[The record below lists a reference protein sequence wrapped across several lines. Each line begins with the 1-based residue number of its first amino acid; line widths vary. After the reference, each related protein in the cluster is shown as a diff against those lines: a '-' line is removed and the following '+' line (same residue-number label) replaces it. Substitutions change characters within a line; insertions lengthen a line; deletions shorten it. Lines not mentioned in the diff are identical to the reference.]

1 VPLAEK
7 CYKTTRRVLLRPI
20 VDSRIALDRTIDS
33 IYSHLLLPFVNVFC
47 FFSANLSGFR
57 QITRRLAVWL
67 EKGQSSTLL
76 RSTYPRVI
84 IVTDKIRLGAYEEKE
99 ARKAFL

>member
-1 VPLAEK
+1 VPSVEK
-7 CYKTTRRVLLRPI
+7 CYKTIRQALLKPI

-33 IYSHLLLPFVNVFC
+33 IYSYLLLPFIDVFC
-47 FFSANLSGFR
+47 FFSANIGGFR
-57 QITRRLAVWL
+57 QIARHLAVWL
-67 EKGQSSTLL
+67 EKGESSTLL

-84 IVTDKIRLGAYEEKE
+84 IVTEKIRLGTYVEKE